1 MDRPKVSTILDILDP
16 EIETSEVS
24 ERNKCLDDLK
34 AAFVQLAAIV
44 RDGTSNA
51 ETREVLN
58 SAEAKIKE
66 LDDLFQN

>member
-1 MDRPKVSTILDILDP
+1 MDRPKAGTILDILDP
-16 EIETSEVS
+16 ERETSEVT
-24 ERNKCLDDLK
+24 ERNKHFDDLK

-58 SAEAKIKE
+58 STEAKIKV